1 MQTCNQVAD
10 LMLTEVQNGTRLTVR
25 QNIVQQRGS

>member
-10 LMLTEVQNGTRLTVR
+10 LMLIEVLNGTRLTVR
-25 QNIVQQRGS
+25 QNIVQQRG